1 MYNIKDDVEHHH
13 QKDKLNIKK
22 ENLLNMI
29 LGFWIVVLPI
39 LIGYGFNANTVNF
52 VSWNF
57 TLTGISIIILSFL
70 SLRFLKP
77 WCLWLTLA
85 AGAWLM
91 LSPWLLG
98 YVNNTGLLLNSLI
111 LGFII
116 MASAAQLIP
125 RSERPFYSK
134 YFGSQHHH

>member
-1 MYNIKDDVEHHH
+1 MFREWDENKIVITKSHESE
-13 QKDKLNIKK
+13 IKK
-22 ENLLNMI
+22 ENMLNMI
-29 LGFWIVVLPI
+29 LGFWITILPM
-39 LIGYGFNANTVNF
+39 LIGYGFNSNAVNV

-57 TLTGISIIILSFL
+57 TLTGIAVIVLSFL
-70 SLRFLKP
+70 SLRYVRA
-77 WCLWLTLA
+77 WSEWLSLA

-116 MASAAQLIP
+116 MACSAQLIP
-125 RSERPFYSK
+125 RAERPTYYRF
-134 YFGSQHHH
+134 FRT